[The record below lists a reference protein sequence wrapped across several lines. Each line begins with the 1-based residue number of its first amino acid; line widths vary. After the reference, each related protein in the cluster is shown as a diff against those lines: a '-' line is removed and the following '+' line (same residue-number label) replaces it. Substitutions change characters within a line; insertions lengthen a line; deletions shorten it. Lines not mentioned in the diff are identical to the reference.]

1 MAADA
6 GSCYAQTM
14 AKRFD
19 NQVVW
24 ITGGGSGIGRAL
36 ALGFADE
43 GAAVAVSGRRED
55 RLQEVVNELEARG
68 TKGLAVRCD
77 VTDEASVAEAVQK
90 VVRTF
95 GGLDVAVANAGFSV
109 AGRIEKLSAAD
120 WRRQLDVNVI
130 GTAMTARYAI
140 PHLRERKG
148 RLALVGSVAAMMS
161 APGVGAYSASK
172 YAVRA
177 IGQALAIEL
186 HGSGVTCTTVHPG
199 FIESEI
205 AQVDNQ
211 GRYDASR
218 KDARPKNLMWPA
230 ERAARAMIDAI
241 ARRKREY
248 TFTGH
253 GRVGAFAGRHI
264 PGVVHFGL
272 TRAKNRDKNRDKR
285 RSERRKKS

>member
-1 MAADA
+1 MAARS

-36 ALGFADE
+36 ALAFADE
-43 GAAVAVSGRRED
+43 GATVAVSGRRED
-55 RLQEVVNELEARG
+55 RLQRVVQELEKRG
-68 TKGLAVRCD
+68 AKGLAVRCD
-77 VTDEASVAEAVQK
+77 VTDEASVAEAVRK

-95 GGLDVAVANAGFSV
+95 GGLDVAVANAGFTV

-130 GTAMTARYAI
+130 GAAMTARYAI

-148 RLALVGSVAAMMS
+148 RLALVGSVMS
-161 APGVGAYSASK
+161 MVSMPGLGAHSASK

-177 IGQALAIEL
+177 IGQALAVEL
-186 HGSGVTCTTVHPG
+186 HGSGVSCTTIFPG
-199 FIESEI
+199 YTESEI

-211 GRYDASR
+211 GRFDASR
-218 KDARPKNLMWPA
+218 EDRRPKNLIWRTN
-230 ERAARAMIDAI
+230 RAARVMVDAI
-241 ARRKREY
+241 AKRKREY
-248 TFTGH
+248 TFTAH
-253 GRVGAFAGRHI
+253 GKAGAFAGRHM
-264 PGVVHFGL
+264 PGLVHFSL
-272 TRAKNRDKNRDKR
+272 TRG
-285 RSERRKKS
+285 KK

>member
-1 MAADA
+1 
-6 GSCYAQTM
+6 M

-19 NQVVW
+19 KQVVW

-36 ALGFADE
+36 ALAFADE
-43 GAAVAVSGRRED
+43 GATVAVSGRRED
-55 RLQEVVNELEARG
+55 RLQEVVSELETRGAR
-68 TKGLAVRCD
+68 GLAVRCD

-90 VVRTF
+90 VVRTL
-95 GGLDVAVANAGFSV
+95 GGLDVAVANAGFAV
-109 AGRIEKLSAAD
+109 AGRVEKLSAAD

-148 RLALVGSVAAMMS
+148 RLALVGSVSAMLS
-161 APGVGAYSASK
+161 APGLGAYSASK

-177 IGQALAIEL
+177 IGQALAVEL
-186 HGSGVTCTTVHPG
+186 HGSGVTCTTIHPG

-205 AQVDNQ
+205 AKVDNQ
-211 GRYDASR
+211 GRYDESR
-218 KDARPKNLMWPA
+218 KDGRPKNLLWPA
-230 ERAARAMIDAI
+230 KRAARAMVVAIDK
-241 ARRKREY
+241 RKREY

-253 GRVGAFAGRHI
+253 GKVGAFAGRHA

-272 TRAKNRDKNRDKR
+272 TRNK
-285 RSERRKKS
+285 SKKSKKK

>member
-1 MAADA
+1 MAR
-6 GSCYAQTM
+6 
-14 AKRFD
+14 RFE

-36 ALGFADE
+36 ALAFADE
-43 GAAVAVSGRRED
+43 GATVAVSGRREE
-55 RLQEVVNELEARG
+55 RLQEVVQELEAHG
-68 TKGLAVRCD
+68 AKGLAVRCD
-77 VTDEASVAEAVQK
+77 VADEASVAETVQK

-130 GTAMTARYAI
+130 GAAMTARYAI
-140 PHLRERKG
+140 PHLRKRKG
-148 RLALVGSVAAMMS
+148 RMVLVGSVSSMMS
-161 APGVGAYSASK
+161 TPGFGAYSASK

-177 IGQALAIEL
+177 IGQALAVEL
-186 HGSGVTCTTVHPG
+186 HGSGVTCTTIHPG
-199 FIESEI
+199 YIESEI

-211 GRYDASR
+211 GRFDSSR
-218 KDARPKNLMWPA
+218 EDRRPKNLMWRTD
-230 ERAARAMIDAI
+230 RAARVMVGAI

-253 GRVGAFAGRHI
+253 GKAGAFAGRHM
-264 PGVVHFGL
+264 PGLVHFGM
-272 TRAKNRDKNRDKR
+272 TRG
-285 RSERRKKS
+285 KK

>member
-1 MAADA
+1 
-6 GSCYAQTM
+6 M
-14 AKRFD
+14 AKRFE
-19 NQVVW
+19 NKVVW

-36 ALGFADE
+36 ALAFANE
-43 GAAVAVSGRRED
+43 GASMAVSGRREE
-55 RLQEVVNELEARG
+55 RLHEVVQELQARG
-68 TKGLAVRCD
+68 AKALAVRCD

-90 VVRTF
+90 VVRSW
-95 GGLDVAVANAGFSV
+95 GGIDVAVANAGFAV

-148 RLALVGSVAAMMS
+148 RLALVGSVAAMMPT
-161 APGVGAYSASK
+161 PGVGAYSASK

-177 IGQALAIEL
+177 IGQAVAVEL
-186 HGSGVTCTTVHPG
+186 HGSGVTCTTIHPG
-199 FIESEI
+199 YIESEI

-211 GRYDASR
+211 GRFDASR

-230 ERAARAMIDAI
+230 DRAARVMVDAI
-241 ARRKREY
+241 ARRKREL

-253 GRVGAFAGRHI
+253 GKLGAFAGRHM
-264 PGVVHFGL
+264 PGLVHFGL
-272 TRAKNRDKNRDKR
+272 TRAKK
-285 RSERRKKS
+285 

>member
-1 MAADA
+1 MAVGS

-19 NQVVW
+19 KQVVW

-36 ALGFADE
+36 ALAFAKE
-43 GAAVAVSGRRED
+43 GAAVAVSGRREE
-55 RLQEVVNELEARG
+55 RLHEVVQELEARG
-68 TKGLAVRCD
+68 GKGLAVRCD
-77 VTDEASVAEAVQK
+77 VTDEASVAEAVRA
-90 VVRTF
+90 VVRTL

-148 RLALVGSVAAMMS
+148 RLALVGSVMSMMS
-161 APGVGAYSASK
+161 MPGLGANSASK

-177 IGQALAIEL
+177 IGQALAVEL
-186 HGSGVTCTTVHPG
+186 HGSGVSCTTIYPG
-199 FIESEI
+199 YTKSEI

-211 GRYDASR
+211 GRFDASR
-218 KDARPKNLMWPA
+218 KDGRPKTLMWSA
-230 ERAARAMIDAI
+230 DRAARAMVSAI
-241 ARRKREY
+241 AQRKREY

-253 GRVGAFAGRHI
+253 GKVGAFAGRHM
-264 PGVVHFGL
+264 PGLVHYGL
-272 TRAKNRDKNRDKR
+272 TRG
-285 RSERRKKS
+285 KKQKA